1 MKRKLLALE
10 PGGSP
15 DRPLDV
21 LTSSVI
27 EPKAKSTR
35 CPSCDEPF
43 ELEAHEA
50 HTDEHGRLREVAL
63 ACRFCGERRSM
74 WFRIAAPS

>member
-1 MKRKLLALE
+1 MKRKLLTLE

-15 DRPLDV
+15 ERPLDV
-21 LTSSVI
+21 PTAAVI
-27 EPKAKSTR
+27 EPRARSAR

-43 ELEAHEA
+43 EVAAHEA

-63 ACRFCGERRSM
+63 ACRFCGERRSI
-74 WFRIAAPS
+74 WFRIDAPS